1 MALSHFVTKNAQR
14 QGGEG
19 GVPDFVAE
27 AIQNAILP
35 VEKSQDNHATTT
47 DIAKK
52 GDLTKGLLIL
62 AIWFFLRT
70 R

>member
-1 MALSHFVTKNAQR
+1 MALSHFVIKNAQR
-14 QGGEG
+14 QG

-52 GDLTKGLLIL
+52 ETLQKVS
-62 AIWFFLRT
+62 
-70 R
+70 

>member
-14 QGGEG
+14 QGER

-52 GDLTKGLLIL
+52 QETLQKVS
-62 AIWFFLRT
+62 
-70 R
+70 

>member
-14 QGGEG
+14 QGEG

-52 GDLTKGLLIL
+52 GGLTKGLLIL

>member
-14 QGGEG
+14 QGEG

-52 GDLTKGLLIL
+52 QETLQKVS
-62 AIWFFLRT
+62 
-70 R
+70 